1 MKKLMIT
8 LLKPLSFLPAIL
20 MMYVIYSFSAQTG
33 EVSGQLSYKISYKI
47 VETKNQLLN
56 ENKSSA
62 ELAVSADTIHFYVR
76 KAGHMTE
83 YFLLAVAISFPLYVY
98 GVRGIWLVILA
109 GIICVGF
116 AGLDEY
122 HQSFVAD
129 RGHFPAGCR
138 DRQHRRIDWNPDGA
152 GFLLVNPAQS
162 PKKNIAQMQRCCIFT
177 VPKGSVKIQHLF
189 YFQDSGWHPGQSM
202 SAFVLPVILQSFPV
216 PALLAVLQF
225 LPLHSDLSP
234 DWLCLKWIF

>member
-1 MKKLMIT
+1 MIT

-33 EVSGQLSYKISYKI
+33 EVSGQLSYKISYK
-47 VETKNQLLN
+47 
-56 ENKSSA
+56 NKSSA

-122 HQSFVAD
+122 HQSFVAN
-129 RGHFPAGCR
+129 RGPSLR
-138 DRQHRRIDWNPDGA
+138 DVGIDSIGALIGILMVQAFCWSTLHNP
-152 GFLLVNPAQS
+152 Q
-162 PKKNIAQMQRCCIFT
+162 KRT
-177 VPKGSVKIQHLF
+177 
-189 YFQDSGWHPGQSM
+189 
-202 SAFVLPVILQSFPV
+202 
-216 PALLAVLQF
+216 
-225 LPLHSDLSP
+225 
-234 DWLCLKWIF
+234 

>member
-1 MKKLMIT
+1 MKKLIIT

-20 MMYVIYSFSAQTG
+20 MMYVIYSYSAQTG
-33 EVSGQLSYKISYKI
+33 EVSGQLSYKVSYSI

-62 ELAVSADTIHFYVR
+62 ELAASADAIHFYVR

-129 RGHFPAGCR
+129 RGPSVR
-138 DRQHRRIDWNPDGA
+138 DVGIDSIGAFIGILVVQAFCWSTLHNPSKR
-152 GFLLVNPAQS
+152 FS
-162 PKKNIAQMQRCCIFT
+162 KRT
-177 VPKGSVKIQHLF
+177 
-189 YFQDSGWHPGQSM
+189 
-202 SAFVLPVILQSFPV
+202 
-216 PALLAVLQF
+216 
-225 LPLHSDLSP
+225 
-234 DWLCLKWIF
+234 